1 MQRAIGGEDARFDVI
16 IHPAATALVIA
27 HRSARLSRLEPRAE
41 DVVRGSECTSRCVS
55 PRFERLHRQQCCR
68 SWLRALGSA
77 PPSAAATS
85 FANQSIALCRA
96 CRPMARPTHVLLS
109 FAGGSSARVRLLWD
123 EAPKTIAALLELCD
137 PVRKSFDVQ
146 AVHARHSGAEA
157 IFITPSV
164 ISSVGDENLAQAPR
178 CGDVLFGFEP
188 KGICEQRACHAFS
201 LTHTRTHTHTR
212 TRTTYILYTRT
223 YAHAG
228 ARARARARIYAHAHT
243 DSLTQPLMALTL

>member
-1 MQRAIGGEDARFDVI
+1 
-16 IHPAATALVIA
+16 
-27 HRSARLSRLEPRAE
+27 
-41 DVVRGSECTSRCVS
+41 
-55 PRFERLHRQQCCR
+55 
-68 SWLRALGSA
+68 
-77 PPSAAATS
+77 
-85 FANQSIALCRA
+85 
-96 CRPMARPTHVLLS
+96 
-109 FAGGSSARVRLLWD
+109 VRLLWD

-212 TRTTYILYTRT
+212 TRTTYIHRHVHMHMQ
-223 YAHAG
+223 AH
-228 ARARARARIYAHAHT
+228 ARARARIYAHAHT
-243 DSLTQPLMALTL
+243 DSLT

>member
-1 MQRAIGGEDARFDVI
+1 
-16 IHPAATALVIA
+16 
-27 HRSARLSRLEPRAE
+27 
-41 DVVRGSECTSRCVS
+41 
-55 PRFERLHRQQCCR
+55 
-68 SWLRALGSA
+68 
-77 PPSAAATS
+77 
-85 FANQSIALCRA
+85 
-96 CRPMARPTHVLLS
+96 MARPTHVLLS

-188 KGICEQRACHAFS
+188 KGICEQRTCHAFS

-212 TRTTYILYTRT
+212 TRTTYICTYICTCRRT
-223 YAHAG
+223 
-228 ARARARARIYAHAHT
+228 RARAHEYTHT
-243 DSLTQPLMALTL
+243 HTLTPSPNRSWH

>member
-55 PRFERLHRQQCCR
+55 PRFERLQ
-68 SWLRALGSA
+68 SVLRAVGSA

-188 KGICEQRACHAFS
+188 KGICEQLACHAFS

-212 TRTTYILYTRT
+212 TRTTYIYTYICTCRRT
-223 YAHAG
+223 
-228 ARARARARIYAHAHT
+228 RARAHEYTHT
-243 DSLTQPLMALTL
+243 HTLTPSPNRSWH